1 MKKHIATIF
10 AFALVTVIG
19 TSAVQAQDATSKQ
32 QTVEVTF
39 CDDSEFIFRALPT
52 SVSRDLAT
60 LSHGTTENEVNVN
73 LANPGK
79 YMVHVKSLD
88 NRTIYFERIWTRGTL
103 HRVDLSDAPSDI
115 YLMEIVDAEGFHQEF
130 EIAKLK

>member
-1 MKKHIATIF
+1 MKKQVTTIF
-10 AFALVTVIG
+10 AIVFSTLIG
-19 TSAVQAQDATSKQ
+19 TSTVQAQDATSKL
-32 QTVEVTF
+32 QTEEVSF
-39 CDDSEFIFRALPT
+39 GDESEFRFRALPT

-60 LSHGTTENEVNVN
+60 LSEGTAESEVNVN
-73 LANPGK
+73 LVKPGK

-103 HRVDLSDAPSDI
+103 HRVDLSDAPADI
-115 YLMEIVDAEGFHQEF
+115 YLMEIVDDKGFHQEF